1 MTNSRGGTRL
11 RILASSFQSFLIKTL
26 LYGFAKVNPQ
36 AADSNER
43 NPPRLV
49 QFLGVLRSSVTSY
62 VSSDQM
68 ARDVIHVA
76 IDLII
81 ALIH

>member
-1 MTNSRGGTRL
+1 MTKSRASA
-11 RILASSFQSFLIKTL
+11 RIPGLASSFQSFLVGIL
-26 LYGFAKVNPQ
+26 LYGFAKVNPS

-43 NPPRLV
+43 KPFRAIRLV
-49 QFLGVLRSSVTSY
+49 GALCSSITSY

-76 IDLII
+76 INLML
-81 ALIH
+81 ALLH